1 MAGRYLIVYMRTE
14 DAYYEIMNGN
24 YINII
29 RSSGNQELFDS
40 CFFGKWLK
48 HDDDEGM
55 SVVDEW
61 KSKIRLANRDDRIS
75 VFSYTTDYLNNAIGM
90 GKEWALESH
99 RHIIE
104 AQQNDTSAL
113 DDFLSQFKI
122 IDKEEDAL

>member
-1 MAGRYLIVYMRTE
+1 MRTE

-40 CFFGKWLK
+40 YFLGKWLK
-48 HDDDEGM
+48 HDDDDEGM
-55 SVVDEW
+55 SVVDGW
-61 KSKIRLANRDDRIS
+61 KRKLRLASRDDRIS
-75 VFSYTTDYLNNAIGM
+75 VLPYVDYLNNAINM

-104 AQQNDTSAL
+104 VQQNDTSAL

>member
-1 MAGRYLIVYMRTE
+1 MRTE
-14 DAYYEIMNGN
+14 GAYIEIMNGN

-40 CFFGKWLK
+40 YFFGKWLK
-48 HDDDEGM
+48 YDDDDEGM

-75 VFSYTTDYLNNAIGM
+75 VLPYTADYLNNAIGM

-104 AQQNDTSAL
+104 AQQNDTCAL

>member
-1 MAGRYLIVYMRTE
+1 MRTE

-29 RSSGNQELFDS
+29 RSSGNIIRSSGNQELFDS
-40 CFFGKWLK
+40 YFLGKWLK
-48 HDDDEGM
+48 HDDDDEGM

>member
-1 MAGRYLIVYMRTE
+1 MIVYMRTE
-14 DAYYEIMNGN
+14 GAYIEIMNGN

-40 CFFGKWLK
+40 YFFGKWLK
-48 HDDDEGM
+48 YDDDDEGM

-75 VFSYTTDYLNNAIGM
+75 VLPYTADYLNNAIGM

-104 AQQNDTSAL
+104 AQQNDTCAL